1 MAITVPVNLTPTE
14 EAALVAR
21 ANAEGVSVESL
32 LHEAVLHLIARGPGE
47 NREAL
52 TTAQWETELV
62 EWLDSMPDM
71 PSLSDEALS
80 RESIY
85 TREDE
90 WR

>member
-1 MAITVPVNLTPTE
+1 MAITVPVNLTAAE
-14 EAALVAR
+14 EAALAAR
-21 ANAEGVSVESL
+21 ANAEGVSIESL
-32 LHEAVLHLIARGPGE
+32 LREAVLNLIAAGQGE
-47 NREAL
+47 DRAGL
-52 TTAQWETELV
+52 TGDQWETELLQ
-62 EWLDSMPDM
+62 WLDSIPDV

>member
-1 MAITVPVNLTPTE
+1 MPITVPVNLTPAE
-14 EAALVAR
+14 EAALAAR
-21 ANAEGVSVESL
+21 ANAEGVSIESL
-32 LHEAVLHLIARGPGE
+32 LHEAVLHPIATGQGE
-47 NREAL
+47 VRAAL
-52 TTAQWETELV
+52 TADQWEAELM
-62 EWLDSMPDM
+62 EWLDSMPDV

>member
-1 MAITVPVNLTPTE
+1 MAITIPVILTPAE
-14 EAALVAR
+14 EAALAAR
-21 ANAEGVSVESL
+21 ANAQGVSIESL
-32 LHEAVLHLIARGPGE
+32 LHEAVLYLIATGPGE
-47 NREAL
+47 SREPL

-62 EWLDSMPDM
+62 DWLDSMPDI
-71 PSLSDEALS
+71 PSLSDDALS